1 MWFFFLFC
9 FFYASKTRAQLLNV
23 CKKATVHG
31 VIQFP
36 PTRTRFTPC
45 LCGIEQLSSTCVEF
59 RDLMRRRINSSL
71 RPPRLYL
78 MSLSCCQLVYHSL
91 IQNITGSNNARDCR
105 PNQPAA
111 HREKGHTLDFT
122 FQYCCWVFCWLCCL
136 AFSILQVDTRH
147 TDKLQKI
154 KIRLDNSFTVCR
166 ILPILERIIH

>member
-1 MWFFFLFC
+1 MWFFF
-9 FFYASKTRAQLLNV
+9 FFFFLYTSKTRAQLLDV

-59 RDLMRRRINSSL
+59 RDLMRQRINSSL
-71 RPPRLYL
+71 RPPRLLL

-91 IQNITGSNNARDCR
+91 IQNITGSNNARDSR
-105 PNQPAA
+105 PSEPTA

-122 FQYCCWVFCWLCCL
+122 IQYCCWVLCCLCCL
-136 AFSILQVDTRH
+136 AFSILQVDTRD

-154 KIRLDNSFTVCR
+154 KIRRYNLLAVCI
-166 ILPILERIIH
+166 ILPLLKRIIH